1 MAVRPRDSQK
11 GKFWNWKESHII
23 GSPTTPYLIASGDIE
38 RIFTEACVRYNIKT
52 PKFHQRKLNATR
64 FSYKGNNFTYYPAS
78 ISAENLAIAISWHRL
93 YLCHPTEAWHGA
105 QFCAYFA
112 QTFSEWTGIPVTDIH
127 ESMKRARLKVFG
139 TTTVKTSA
147 QMLKRYNLVQQ
158 RVAEIE
164 QSIRLARE
172 EFEDFL
178 RPVLDEHKK
187 ISSEMDELKLKLG
200 L

>member
-1 MAVRPRDSQK
+1 MPY
-11 GKFWNWKESHII
+11 HI
-23 GSPTTPYLIASGDIE
+23 SYGDVE
-38 RIFTEACVRYNIKT
+38 RVFTEACVRYNIKT
-52 PKFHQRKLNATR
+52 PKFHQRKLNSSR
-64 FSYKGNNFTYYPAS
+64 FSYTGNNFTYYPTS
-78 ISAENLAIAISWHRL
+78 TCAENLAIAISWHRL
-93 YLCHPTEAWHGA
+93 YLCNSNEAWHGA

-112 QTFSEWTGIPVTDIH
+112 QTFSELTGLPVTDIH
-127 ESMKRARLKVFG
+127 ESMKRAKLKVLG
-139 TTTVKTSA
+139 TTPAKTSA
-147 QMLKRYNLVQQ
+147 RMLKKYNLAQQ